1 MTNDAT
7 ALILQNI
14 GYQTTEKEILVDI
27 SLTLEEKNIYTVI
40 GPSGAG
46 KTTLLRILAGLIAP
60 TVGEM
65 HLARQGYF
73 PSQHKIALVPQD
85 YGLLPWQTAQ
95 QAVIDAVKTSRQHK
109 KLTTDEMAEIRQL
122 FSDMELINERYR
134 YPDQLSGGQ
143 KQRVAI
149 ARAFACESEL
159 LLMDEPFSALDALTR
174 EKAQTLFLNNWIKR
188 PTRTLFITHDVTEAL
203 LVGHQVIVMEKEPG
217 RIKEILPSP
226 VRDKARLEDYRTSQ
240 ELFETAAYLRGQLS

>member
-1 MTNDAT
+1 MTNVKT
-7 ALILQNI
+7 PLVLQKI
-14 GYQTTEKEILVDI
+14 GYETAEKPILADL
-27 SLTLEEKNIYTVI
+27 SLSLAGNQIYTVI

-46 KTTLLRILAGLIAP
+46 KTTLLRILAGLITP
-60 TVGEM
+60 TTGEM
-65 HLARQGYF
+65 TLAQQPYR
-73 PSQHKIALVPQD
+73 PSQHRIALVPQD

-95 QAVIDAVKTSRQHK
+95 QAVIDAVKTSRQQK
-109 KLTTDEMAEIRQL
+109 KLTDAELAEVRQL
-122 FSDMELINERYR
+122 FKDMELVKESQR
-134 YPDQLSGGQ
+134 YPNQLSGGQ

-174 EKAQTLFLNNWIKR
+174 EKAQALFLSNWLKR

-226 VRDKARLEDYRTSQ
+226 VTDKSQLEDDRTSQ